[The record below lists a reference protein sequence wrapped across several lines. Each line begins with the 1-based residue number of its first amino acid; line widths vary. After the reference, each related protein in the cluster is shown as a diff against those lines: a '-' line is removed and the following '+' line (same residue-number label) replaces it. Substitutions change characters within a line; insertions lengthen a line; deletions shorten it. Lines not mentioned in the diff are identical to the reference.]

1 MGQVEVTYSEI
12 ADAINHLLENKHD
25 DLDIFD
31 LLQMMEYNI
40 QQTVIV
46 NGKIV
51 E

>member
-1 MGQVEVTYSEI
+1 MKQVEVTYSEI
-12 ADAINHLLENKHD
+12 ADAINRLLENEHD

-31 LLQMMEYNI
+31 LLELMEYNV
-40 QQTVIV
+40 QQTIIV

>member
-1 MGQVEVTYSEI
+1 MKQVEVTYSEI

-31 LLQMMEYNI
+31 LLEIMEYNV
-40 QQTVIV
+40 QQTIII